1 MPDLTIPLAEHRLK
15 RLEIAFADVCGGAT
29 SKPLHIDPHDFSRA
43 LMVIDQLVGT
53 HNDAML
59 AGIID
64 VHFYHLNW
72 ANPYDLRRLAVSL
85 QQKLN

>member
-1 MPDLTIPLAEHRLK
+1 VPDLTIPLAENRLK

-53 HNDAML
+53 HNDAVL
-59 AGIID
+59 AGI
-64 VHFYHLNW
+64 VNMHFDHLHW
-72 ANPYDLRRLAVSL
+72 ANPYDLR
-85 QQKLN
+85 